1 MLLFSALEGK
11 RGEVT
16 CISVSKDWAKKVG
29 GVHRALGNQLIQ
41 NEVRSPSD
49 EKTSEEM
56 RGWEGGASVEIAFSM

>member
-41 NEVRSPSD
+41 KCSFLRTKNFRGNE
-49 EKTSEEM
+49 
-56 RGWEGGASVEIAFSM
+56 WLEGGASVEIAFSM